1 MKKEIRTICY
11 DDELN
16 LELYRFEGIVQSFP
30 NHFHD
35 YYVIGYVESGTR
47 RLFCKNNQYIIK
59 SGDILLLNPNDN
71 HGCTQSGEDALDYIG
86 INIPVDTML
95 SLSEEI
101 TGKNTLLGF
110 SQNVIKDSTLRV
122 FLQFLHQMILSD
134 GEMFEKEEMLFIL
147 ISILL
152 EKYGQPFENCIPEC
166 RDEIEI
172 ACCFMEE
179 HYAEHISLEQL
190 CKCSTLSKS
199 TLLRAFTRSKGV
211 TPYRYL
217 QSVRVGKAKALLEK
231 GINPIDVALQ
241 TGFADQ
247 SHFTNFFNMY
257 IGLPPAA
264 YKRMFKATHKESDY
278 KIEKRENK

>member
-1 MKKEIRTICY
+1 MNKEVRTICY

-16 LELYRFEGIVQSFP
+16 LEAYRFEGIVQPFP

-59 SGDILLLNPNDN
+59 SGDVLLFNPNDN
-71 HGCTQSGEDALDYIG
+71 HGCTQSGKDALDYRG

-101 TGKNTLLGF
+101 TGKHTLLGF
-110 SQNVIKDSTLRV
+110 SQNVITDSALRIC
-122 FLQFLHQMILSD
+122 LKSLHQMILS
-134 GEMFEKEEMLFIL
+134 GSERFEKEEMLFIL
-147 ISILL
+147 ISMLL
-152 EKYGQPFENCIPEC
+152 ENYGQPFENCIPEC
-166 RDEIEI
+166 RDEIEN
-172 ACCFMEE
+172 ACRFMEE

-199 TLLRAFTRSKGV
+199 TLLRAFTKSKGV

-231 GINPIDVALQ
+231 GVNPIDAALQ

-257 IGLPPAA
+257 IGLPPAT
-264 YKRMFKATHKESDY
+264 YKRIFKAAHRDRS
-278 KIEKRENK
+278 

>member
-1 MKKEIRTICY
+1 MNKEVRTICY

-16 LELYRFEGIVQSFP
+16 LEAYRFEGIVQPFP

-59 SGDILLLNPNDN
+59 SGDVLLFNPNDN
-71 HGCTQSGEDALDYIG
+71 HGCTQNGEDALDYRG

-95 SLSEEI
+95 FLSEEI
-101 TGKNTLLGF
+101 TGKHTLLGF
-110 SQNVIKDSTLRV
+110 SQNVITDSALRIC
-122 FLQFLHQMILSD
+122 LKSLHQMILS
-134 GEMFEKEEMLFIL
+134 GSERFEKEEMLFIL
-147 ISILL
+147 ISMLL
-152 EKYGQPFENCIPEC
+152 ENYGQPFENCIPEC
-166 RDEIEI
+166 RDEIEN
-172 ACCFMEE
+172 ACRFMEE

-199 TLLRAFTRSKGV
+199 TLLRAFTKSKGV

-231 GINPIDVALQ
+231 GVNPIDAALQ

-257 IGLPPAA
+257 IGLPPAT
-264 YKRMFKATHKESDY
+264 YKRIFKAAHRDRS
-278 KIEKRENK
+278 